1 MKFTANTPILH
12 DGERYEEGDPIE
24 LTEKQ
29 AKALGDKV
37 SAVAP
42 KLTKAEQAAADKAAA
57 EAKAEKAAAE
67 AAEAANKT
75 T

>member
-1 MKFTANTPILH
+1 MKFTVNTPILH
-12 DGERYEEGDPIE
+12 DGDRYEEGDPIE

-29 AKALGDKV
+29 AKVLGDKV
-37 SAVAP
+37 TAASP

-57 EAKAEKAAAE
+57 EEKAAAEKAAAE
-67 AAEAANKT
+67 KKT